1 MHRKLAALS
10 LTLAFLLSFAP
21 ARAEGTVCDTLELG
35 WYVILK
41 SADFSTVWTFLD
53 VEAAR

>member
-21 ARAEGTVCDTLELG
+21 ACAEGTVCDTLELG